1 MAQQN
6 ILVGI
11 DIGSTKVITCI
22 GKVEGSVIDIIGL
35 GESENQGIRRGVIED
50 IDETVSA
57 ITASLEEAERMA
69 GITVDHATIGMSG
82 PNIESEIIKGIIAIS
97 RPEGEINESDTLR
110 VIDTAKVISN
120 KPNRALI
127 HSIPLNYVI
136 DGTEMVKNPI
146 GMSGI
151 RLEVNTNMITVSIN
165 AIRGVERAVSQA
177 GIQMSQAVFS
187 PLATAKVLLSKKQMD
202 IGVILIDIGANTSS
216 YVVYEEGEIF
226 KCGVVPVGS
235 AHITNDIAIGLRT
248 KLDIAEAIKVKYGYA
263 LPDKIGEKE
272 EIDLSKFDKHETEK
286 VSLKY
291 VAEIIEARLNEILLM
306 IRDNLST
313 IDRDGTLP
321 SGIVF
326 TGGGAKL
333 DGIIELAKNTMRLPA
348 QIGYPQIEFS
358 GLIDKLDDPVYATS
372 IGLMLWSKDQTNG
385 GGGSFNFDV
394 PGLNGM
400 VTKVK
405 SIFKNFLP

>member
-1 MAQQN
+1 
-6 ILVGI
+6 
-11 DIGSTKVITCI
+11 
-22 GKVEGSVIDIIGL
+22 
-35 GESENQGIRRGVIED
+35 
-50 IDETVSA
+50 
-57 ITASLEEAERMA
+57 
-69 GITVDHATIGMSG
+69 
-82 PNIESEIIKGIIAIS
+82 
-97 RPEGEINESDTLR
+97 
-110 VIDTAKVISN
+110 
-120 KPNRALI
+120 
-127 HSIPLNYVI
+127 
-136 DGTEMVKNPI
+136 
-146 GMSGI
+146 
-151 RLEVNTNMITVSIN
+151 MITVSIN

>member
-1 MAQQN
+1 VAQQN

-146 GMSGI
+146 GMSA
-151 RLEVNTNMITVSIN
+151 SD
-165 AIRGVERAVSQA
+165 
-177 GIQMSQAVFS
+177 
-187 PLATAKVLLSKKQMD
+187 SK
-202 IGVILIDIGANTSS
+202 
-216 YVVYEEGEIF
+216 
-226 KCGVVPVGS
+226 
-235 AHITNDIAIGLRT
+235 
-248 KLDIAEAIKVKYGYA
+248 
-263 LPDKIGEKE
+263 
-272 EIDLSKFDKHETEK
+272 
-286 VSLKY
+286 
-291 VAEIIEARLNEILLM
+291 
-306 IRDNLST
+306 ST
-313 IDRDGTLP
+313 PI
-321 SGIVF
+321 
-326 TGGGAKL
+326 
-333 DGIIELAKNTMRLPA
+333 
-348 QIGYPQIEFS
+348 
-358 GLIDKLDDPVYATS
+358 
-372 IGLMLWSKDQTNG
+372 
-385 GGGSFNFDV
+385 
-394 PGLNGM
+394 
-400 VTKVK
+400 
-405 SIFKNFLP
+405 